1 MPCHEL
7 RITGLANS
15 HHSMQQP
22 MWILQ
27 YAAIKIEFLFF
38 FWLFCAFLL
47 FWSKADFILKIVNF
61 KFQIGPVDWDLTNWC
76 SVNYAI

>member
-7 RITGLANS
+7 RTTGLANS

-22 MWILQ
+22 MRILQ

-38 FWLFCAFLL
+38 FWLFSAFLL

-76 SVNYAI
+76 SVDYAI